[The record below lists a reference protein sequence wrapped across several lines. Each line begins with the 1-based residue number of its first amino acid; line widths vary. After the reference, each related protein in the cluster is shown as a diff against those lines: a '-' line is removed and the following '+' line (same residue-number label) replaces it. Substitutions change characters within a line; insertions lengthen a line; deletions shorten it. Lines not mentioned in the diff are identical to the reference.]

1 MFVPLAQA
9 CKMELGDKVN
19 HYMHMLTLEEEK
31 EERKSINKMATV
43 DDSPRLD
50 MSSIANS
57 MLPPL
62 MDS

>member
-1 MFVPLAQA
+1 
-9 CKMELGDKVN
+9 MELGDKVN

-31 EERKSINKMATV
+31 EERNSIIKMATV

-50 MSSIANS
+50 MSSISNS